1 MDSTSRASGVDAGR
15 PVTGALNR
23 ADERA
28 LAGLSPFEVKARL
41 LELAAA
47 SARRRNSRLLDAG
60 RGNPN
65 WVATTPR
72 AAFFLL
78 GEFALAES
86 RRVWEEPDLG
96 GMPAKHG
103 IADRFTV
110 FLAEHADRDG
120 AALLSGALGYGE
132 SLAFGPDDFVYE
144 LTDGI
149 LGDHYPGPDRIG
161 VHVEQ
166 ILREYLADEL
176 LEGTPPDGPWDLFAT
191 EGGTAAICYVFDSL
205 ATNFLLR
212 PGDRVALMVPAFTPY
227 LEIPRLGRYAL
238 DVVEINASGLD
249 ANDDPTWQFPDA
261 EIDKLTDPGIKALF
275 VVNPSNPPSVMLA
288 PETLERITAIV
299 ATSNPNLIIV
309 TDDVYGTFVPEFRS
323 LLDVLPTN
331 TIAIYS
337 FSKYFGAT
345 GWRLGIVALY
355 RDNVIDRRIASLP
368 VDELAEL
375 DRRYECISTATA
387 EIPFIDRMVADSRQ
401 VALNHTAGLSL
412 PQQVQMALFAVFA
425 LLDTD
430 QSYRNRTREIVTR
443 RLGRLYEGLGIDLPP
458 DTLRA
463 GYYAEI
469 DLMRWARHRHGPEFA
484 SWLAAENEPID
495 LVIRLAEEA
504 SVVLLHGGGFDGPV
518 WSVRV
523 SLANLDDDCYLEV
536 GAAIS
541 RIFGEYVE
549 RWRESRA

>member
-1 MDSTSRASGVDAGR
+1 MERASTPGGDADGR
-15 PVTGALNR
+15 FSGER
-23 ADERA
+23 DSADERA
-28 LAGLSPFEVKARL
+28 VGELSPFEIKARL
-41 LELAAA
+41 LDLAES
-47 SARRRNSRLLDAG
+47 SARRRNTRVLDAG

-65 WVATTPR
+65 RVATTPR

-86 RRVWEEPDLG
+86 RRIWEEPDLG
-96 GMPAKHG
+96 GMPARQG
-103 IADRFTV
+103 IARRFV
-110 FLAEHADRDG
+110 AFLAESADHDG
-120 AALLSGALGYGE
+120 AALLNGALGYGD
-132 SLAFGPDDFVYE
+132 SLGFDADDFVYE
-144 LTDGI
+144 LADGI

-161 VHVEQ
+161 THVEQ

-176 LEGTPPDGPWDLFAT
+176 LEGTPPEGSWDLFAT
-191 EGGTAAICYVFDSL
+191 EGGTAAICYIFDSL

-238 DVVEINASGLD
+238 DVIEIHASGLD
-249 ANDDPTWQFPDA
+249 ENDDPNWQFPDA
-261 EIDKLTDPGIKALF
+261 EIDKLRDPTIKALF

-288 PETLERITAIV
+288 PETLTRITQIV
-299 ATSNPNLIIV
+299 ATTNPELIIV
-309 TDDVYGTFVPEFRS
+309 TDDVYGTFVPGFRS
-323 LLDVLPTN
+323 LLDVLPAN

-345 GWRLGIVALY
+345 GWRLGIIALY
-355 RDNVIDRRIASLP
+355 RDNVIDRRIANLP
-368 VDELAEL
+368 AAELAEL
-375 DRRYECISTATA
+375 DRRYECISTATTDIA
-387 EIPFIDRMVADSRQ
+387 FIDRMVADSRQ

-412 PQQVQMALFAVFA
+412 PQQVQMALFAAFA
-425 LLDTD
+425 LLDAD
-430 QSYRNRTREIVTR
+430 QSYRNCTREIVTR
-443 RLGRLYEGLGIDLPP
+443 RLMRLYEGLGIDLPT

-484 SWLAAENEPID
+484 AWFAAENEPLD
-495 LVIRLAEEA
+495 LVIRLAEQA
-504 SVVLLHGGGFDGPV
+504 GVVLLPGGGFDGPV

-536 GAAIS
+536 GAAIAG
-541 RIFGEYVE
+541 IFAEYVAQ
-549 RWRESRA
+549 WQAAGA